1 MIFLIIIFSF
11 FIRFLSLNQ
20 SLWWDEAINIVYAR
34 STSFWWFVTKYPIG
48 DFHPPGWFA
57 ILWVWG
63 HIFGF
68 SEISAR
74 LPSVIFGV
82 ATVYVIYLIGKSLF
96 SKKIGILAALFLS
109 LAPLHVYYSQEA
121 RMYSMAVFAVCLS
134 MFFLIELTKGRKF
147 AFWGYIFSVFLILYS
162 DYVAYFILPAE
173 VIYILLYGKKYFK
186 RYFLALIAGMATLV
200 PWFFV
205 LPGQLAKGQYMV
217 GLVTS
222 WRQVVGGANI
232 KEVALLLVKT
242 IIGRIS
248 FNKTSFYVVFVLILS
263 LPYIVILSK
272 LFKKRTRKN
281 NLLLLFLLIP
291 PILAFGFSFVIPI
304 FSYFR
309 LIFILPIF
317 YLLLAANVV
326 EFKPLWTRILVGLVL
341 FAEIISSSIYFLNP
355 AFQRENWRGAI
366 NSIEKNA
373 TENSLALFEYDEIPS
388 TFTYYTNWRLEPK
401 PGLKKIPAKS
411 SDDLNDLD
419 ELKSKNEIYLFEYLA
434 DVTDPERLLEK
445 KLQLLGFY
453 KTQIYNFNGVGF
465 ISLYKRD

>member
-1 MIFLIIIFSF
+1 VILLVLLLALIIR
-11 FIRFLSLNQ
+11 FICINQ
-20 SLWWDEAINIVYAR
+20 SLWWDEAINIVYAK
-34 STSFWWFVTKYPIG
+34 SNSLWWFVTKYPIG

-57 ILWVWG
+57 ILWIWG

-74 LPSVIFGV
+74 FPSVFFGV
-82 ATVYVIYLIGKSLF
+82 STVFLIYLIGKNLF
-96 SKKIGILAALFLS
+96 SKKTGLLAAFFLS
-109 LAPLHVYYSQEA
+109 LGPLHIYYSQEA
-121 RMYSMAVFAVCLS
+121 RMYSMAAFAVCLS
-134 MFFLIELTKGRKF
+134 IFFLIELTKGKRF

-200 PWFFV
+200 PWLFV
-205 LPGQLAKGQYMV
+205 LPSQLAKGQYMA
-217 GLVTS
+217 GLVTG
-222 WRQVVGGANI
+222 WKQVVGGANI

-263 LPYIVILSK
+263 LPYLIILSK
-272 LFKKRTRKN
+272 LFKKRTKKN

-291 PILAFGFSFVIPI
+291 PILAFGFSFMTPI
-304 FSYFR
+304 FFYFR

-317 YLLLAANVV
+317 YLLLAVNVV

-341 FAEIISSSIYFLNP
+341 FGEIVSSSIYFLNP

-366 NSIEKNA
+366 NSIEKNV
-373 TENSLALFEYDEIPS
+373 TGNSLALFEYDEIPS
-388 TFTYYTNWRLEPK
+388 TFAYYTNWRLAPK
-401 PGLKKIPAKS
+401 PGLKKIPVKS
-411 SDDLNDLD
+411 ANDLNDLD
-419 ELKSKNEIYLFEYLA
+419 ELKSKNEVYLFEYLA

-453 KTQIYNFNGVGF
+453 KTQIYNFDGVGF